1 MKLRLDDNR
10 MSDNFF
16 EDTRILGIACTL
28 KNYHFCWHVDRL
40 LQIGFQTSVD
50 LQIPMEKNRRSYSFT
65 VYEYIHQIE
74 QKEHFLYSNKH
85 EGNNKLYRKF
95 SFKDFS
101 EAFAFMTRVAI
112 LSEKADHHPTWTNT
126 WSTVEI
132 WLSTHDAGNMVTN
145 KDKSLASKIDELI

>member
-28 KNYHFCWHVDRL
+28 KNYHFCWHIDRL

-85 EGNNKLYRKF
+85 EGEFLLPELQHL
-95 SFKDFS
+95 DF
-101 EAFAFMTRVAI
+101 
-112 LSEKADHHPTWTNT
+112 
-126 WSTVEI
+126 I
-132 WLSTHDAGNMVTN
+132 WLIRDTFHNEEDFTAMQQKIRTIQGVQLITEVPHDRIKS
-145 KDKSLASKIDELI
+145 KDNLQR

>member
-65 VYEYIHQIE
+65 VYEYIPQIE

-85 EGNNKLYRKF
+85 EGEFLLPELQHF
-95 SFKDFS
+95 DF
-101 EAFAFMTRVAI
+101 
-112 LSEKADHHPTWTNT
+112 
-126 WSTVEI
+126 I
-132 WLSTHDAGNMVTN
+132 WLIRDPFHDESSFSRIQLMIKEIPGVQLVAEVAHDKIKS
-145 KDKSLASKIDELI
+145 KDNLQR

>member
-28 KNYHFCWHVDRL
+28 RNYHFCWHIDRL

-85 EGNNKLYRKF
+85 EGEFLLPELQHF
-95 SFKDFS
+95 DF
-101 EAFAFMTRVAI
+101 
-112 LSEKADHHPTWTNT
+112 
-126 WSTVEI
+126 I
-132 WLSTHDAGNMVTN
+132 WLIRDPFHDESAFSRIQLMIKEIPGVQLVAEVAHDKIKS
-145 KDKSLASKIDELI
+145 KDNLQR

>member
-1 MKLRLDDNR
+1 

-65 VYEYIHQIE
+65 VYEYIHQTE
-74 QKEHFLYSNKH
+74 QQEHFLYSNKH
-85 EGNNKLYRKF
+85 EGEFLLPELQHFDFNWLIRDPFHDESAF
-95 SFKDFS
+95 SRIQFMIKEIPGVQLVAEVAHDKIKSKDNLQ
-101 EAFAFMTRVAI
+101 R
-112 LSEKADHHPTWTNT
+112 
-126 WSTVEI
+126 
-132 WLSTHDAGNMVTN
+132 
-145 KDKSLASKIDELI
+145 